1 MLRKILAA
9 MVILAYVG
17 CTPSYAHPETM
28 THKGCT
34 VVDKA
39 AYSVLKQF
47 REGTDQF
54 NVMDSL
60 NKKPETYWEGSNAAK
75 LYTKVIDIDLQKNVQ
90 RGFKDRAI
98 MDKVTSSC
106 LKHIPVQ
113 K

>member
-9 MVILAYVG
+9 VVILVYMG
-17 CTPSYAHPETM
+17 CTPTYAHPETM

-34 VVDKA
+34 VVSKA
-39 AYSVLKQF
+39 AHGVLKQF

-54 NVMDSL
+54 NVMDTL
-60 NKKPETYWEGSNAAK
+60 NKKPDAYWGGSNAAK
-75 LYTKVIDIDLQKNVQ
+75 LYTQVIVIDLQKNVA

-106 LKHIPVQ
+106 LKHIPTQ
-113 K
+113 P